1 MNSSGGETRTLNLAV
16 NSRSLCR
23 LSYPGR
29 PPAHAWIRA
38 GSWPGVPVDISRSIT
53 PPTVEDARSLAAG
66 HNEAVK
72 FRIGIAIAFCVGYI
86 LGAKAGRERY
96 RSMVRIARQA
106 GRSAPVNGTV
116 ELVGAKTR
124 AVATLGIERLKDAIG
139 VRLGWRD
146 GDDAADAIATDLAT
160 ALNGRR
166 PIPSAAVGTRRIER
180 THDGTSRRRGL
191 SHASSR

>member
-1 MNSSGGETRTLNLAV
+1 M
-16 NSRSLCR
+16 
-23 LSYPGR
+23 
-29 PPAHAWIRA
+29 
-38 GSWPGVPVDISRSIT
+38 
-53 PPTVEDARSLAAG
+53 
-66 HNEAVK
+66 K

-106 GRSAPVNGTV
+106 GRSAPVTGTV

-124 AVATLGIERLKDAIG
+124 AVATLGIERVKDAIG

-166 PIPSAAVGTRRIER
+166 PLPSTADGTRRIER
-180 THDGTSRRRGL
+180 THGGTSRRRGL